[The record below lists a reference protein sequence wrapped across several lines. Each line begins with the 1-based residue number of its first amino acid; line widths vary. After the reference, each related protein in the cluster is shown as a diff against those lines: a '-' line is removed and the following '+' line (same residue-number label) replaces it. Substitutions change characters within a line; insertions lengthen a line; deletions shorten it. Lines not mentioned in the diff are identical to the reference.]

1 MSSKVHLSD
10 IFLLVSLAA
19 IALEA
24 ALARFGLVRARYT
37 LRDTFASLGMTLGN
51 IVMNVALAGVVFA
64 GLTLAYRV
72 RLFSISPSWWWAWLA
87 LFFLDDFTYYWFHR
101 VSHECRLWWAA
112 HVNHHSSQQYN
123 LSTAVRQTWTSL
135 LVGTWLPWLPLAL
148 LGFPPVMILTMQS
161 INLFYQFWVHTES
174 VRRLPSWY
182 EYLFNTPSNH
192 RVHHAA
198 NPRYLDRNYAG
209 VLMLWDR
216 LFGTYVA
223 ERDEDPPRY
232 GIVHDIATFNPV
244 RIAFHEWAALW
255 RDCAR
260 ARSLREAAGAV
271 FGPPGW
277 RADGSGETSQ
287 AIRAAWAASF
297 AGATAPLEGGARTA
311 VP

>member
-10 IFLLVSLAA
+10 VFLLVSLGA

-24 ALARFGLVRARYT
+24 ALARFGLLRARYS

-112 HVNHHSSQQYN
+112 HVNHHSSQHYN

-148 LGFPPVMILTMQS
+148 LGFPPLMILTMQS
-161 INLFYQFWVHTES
+161 INLFYQFWVHTEA
-174 VRRLPSWY
+174 VRRLPRWY

-192 RVHHAA
+192 RVHHAV
-198 NPRYLDRNYAG
+198 NPHYLDRNYAG

-216 LFGTYVA
+216 LFATYAA

-244 RIAFHEWAALW
+244 RIAFHEWAALL
-255 RDCAR
+255 RDLAR
-260 ARSLREAAGAV
+260 ARSLREATGAV

-287 AIRAAWAASF
+287 AIRAAWAA
-297 AGATAPLEGGARTA
+297 ARAQAPNPLASARTA